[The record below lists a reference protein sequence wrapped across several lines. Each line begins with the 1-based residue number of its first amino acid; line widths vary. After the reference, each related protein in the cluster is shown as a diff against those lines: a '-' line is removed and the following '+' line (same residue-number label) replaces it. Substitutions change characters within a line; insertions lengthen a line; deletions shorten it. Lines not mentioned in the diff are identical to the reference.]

1 VTPRWAAGVRR
12 TGGSPEAQAA
22 IPYRAGPC
30 RFAAAGGR
38 ARIAFDPW
46 SPLMRAMLLPLLLL
60 PAFAVAAAPLATL
73 RVDLQDGGDA
83 KTEHYALERVVIEA
97 LPWAG
102 NPDRP
107 IDATNRGTHLFEVID
122 GASGKAVYSRGFS
135 TVFGEWR
142 STEEAKTLSRSFQE
156 SMRLPLPTAPVTLR
170 ISVRGADNRFVEAWS
185 APLDPASTDIE
196 RVAPPA
202 PAKPVLI
209 HGDGEPRH
217 KVDLLMLGDG
227 YSAAE
232 LGKFEADAR
241 RLAQH
246 LFSVSP
252 FKERAGDFNVWAL
265 TVPVPVSGISRP
277 STGVHRASA
286 TGLRYDIFGSE
297 RYALSVDN
305 RAWRELAQYAPY
317 DAVEIIFNSETYGG
331 GGIFGQFSTA
341 AAGNDWAPYL
351 FVHEFG
357 HHFAGLA
364 DEYYTS
370 AVAYASGDGRPEPWE
385 PNATAATDRATLKW
399 RSHVA
404 ADTAFP
410 TAWPKAEFESFQAEN
425 QRKRAELRAQRRPEA
440 EMSAL
445 FTAEQAF
452 LRKLFD
458 EHPNRNAVGAF
469 EGANYQAQG
478 YYRPQM
484 QCLMFSRHDAFCE
497 VCRAAVDATIDL
509 YVRGAR

>member
-1 VTPRWAAGVRR
+1 
-12 TGGSPEAQAA
+12 
-22 IPYRAGPC
+22 
-30 RFAAAGGR
+30 
-38 ARIAFDPW
+38 
-46 SPLMRAMLLPLLLL
+46 MRLFAMLLAL
-60 PAFAVAAAPLATL
+60 VASSPSALAAPPQTL
-73 RVDLQDGGDA
+73 RIDLQHGGDA
-83 KTEHYALERVVIEA
+83 TTEHYALERVVVEA

-107 IDATNRGTHLFEVID
+107 IDDSDRGMNLFEVLD
-122 GASGKAVYSRGFS
+122 AQSGKVLYSRGFS
-135 TVFGEWR
+135 TIFGEWR
-142 STEEAKTLSRSFQE
+142 STDEAKTLTRSFQE
-156 SMRLPLPTAPVTLR
+156 SMRLPMPESPVTLR
-170 ISVRGADNRFVEAWS
+170 ISGRGADNAFVPLWS

-196 RVAPPA
+196 RIAAPA
-202 PAKPVLI
+202 PAKPLLI
-209 HGDGEPRH
+209 HGDGDPVH

-227 YSAAE
+227 YARDE
-232 LGKFEADAR
+232 LDTFEAHAR
-241 RLAQH
+241 KMAAH

-277 STGVHRASA
+277 STGLHRASA
-286 TGLRYDIFGSE
+286 TGLRFDIFGSE

-341 AAGNDWAPYL
+341 AAGNDWADYL

-370 AVAYASGDGRPEPWE
+370 AVAYESGAGRPEPWE
-385 PNATAATDRATLKW
+385 PNATANTDRATLKW
-399 RSHVA
+399 KHLAA
-404 ADTAFP
+404 ADTPLP
-410 TAWPKAEFESFQAEN
+410 TPWPKAEFETFQRSN
-425 QRKRAELRAQRRPEA
+425 QNKRAELRAQRRPEA

-452 LRKLFD
+452 ADRLFD
-458 EHPNRNAVGAF
+458 GHASRHLVGAF
-469 EGANYQAQG
+469 EGANYQALG
-478 YYRPQM
+478 YYRPQL
-484 QCLMFSRHDAFCE
+484 QCLMFSRHDAFCD
-497 VCRAAVDATIDL
+497 VCRDAVDAIIDL
-509 YVRGAR
+509 YSANGDRR